1 MTTPTVLF
9 IPDRFMDHRMWVDI
23 PDRLHGHAEAIHFDQ
38 HADIPWTASN
48 DEFLDAARHLA
59 GDGGFDVVS
68 AAGHA
73 ARFAFALADA
83 GIAKGLVFFGPSID
97 TIPDDAQLDIDID
110 PAQIGE
116 MLTAIE
122 PIVSAVASQPDAGA
136 QRDVLLKVLRATA
149 EPGADPA
156 DIDLAGTMLGD
167 HSEDFFAVLR
177 SVAAAAAGEPEP
189 DPDWIKHPWINR
201 LPGLSV
207 PVTAVGSGFSVAA
220 IAKRAR
226 DAEIIEAAGG
236 GLLLAPEAGR
246 VQATEAILRMLGR
259 LG

>member
-23 PDRLHGHAEAIHFDQ
+23 PDRLRGHAEVIHFDQ

-48 DEFLDAARHLA
+48 DEFLDAARRLG
-59 GDGGFDVVS
+59 GDGSFDVVS

-73 ARFAFALADA
+73 ARFAFTLAEA
-83 GIAKGLVFFGPSID
+83 GRAKGLVFFGPSID
-97 TIPDDAQLDIDID
+97 TIPDDPEANIEID
-110 PAQIGE
+110 PAEIGE
-116 MLTAIE
+116 LLSAVE

-136 QRDVLLKVLRATA
+136 QRDILLQVLRATA
-149 EPGADPA
+149 EPDADPA
-156 DIDLAGTMLGD
+156 DLELAGSMLGD

-177 SVAAAAAGEPEP
+177 SVAAAAAGQPEP
-189 DPDWIKHPWINR
+189 DPDWIKHPWVNR
-201 LPGLSV
+201 LPGLRV
-207 PVTAVGSGFSVAA
+207 PVTAIGSGFGVET
-220 IAKRAR
+220 IARRAR

-246 VQATEAILRMLGR
+246 VQAADAIVRMLGR